1 MDLKWKIRPYGEA
14 TLVEVEGEID
24 LHSAPGFKSALLEL
38 DAPLSA
44 RVALD
49 MSGVSF
55 LDSTGIG
62 ALVGVLKKTRE
73 RGGQIAFFGAQ
84 PRVKRVFEIAGLW
97 SALPFFA
104 SRDAALAHLLPAS
117 SPVPSEAPERAPQ
130 GEADGN

>member
-1 MDLKWKIRPYGEA
+1 MDLKWRVKSWGEA

-24 LHSAPGFKSALLEL
+24 LHSAPGFKEALLHLGE
-38 DAPLSA
+38 PLPT

-97 SALPFFA
+97 KALPFHG
-104 SRDAALAHLLPAS
+104 SRDGALAALLPDA
-117 SPVPSEAPERAPQ
+117 PSIPSDAERLPQ
-130 GEADGN
+130 GDADGN